1 MPKRTVH
8 VVALLLVVG
17 FCLVAPAVAKTGE
30 LDHILI
36 TGPDGRQLEVL
47 GAMLDG
53 QLSEAER
60 DNVYW
65 PLLNGTM
72 GGGDRPTGDLGPG
85 YRFIYV
91 LRDVRENPV
100 KLRETVYL
108 EADPPVAYAPK
119 GQTAKLYS
127 GDVREVPSGWRPFP
141 EAAVPVIF
149 SLMEEAARERPPG
162 GTAEWVVIS
171 PWMMV
176 TALLVL
182 AGLIWLFVKVLRRM
196 RSRRDVPT

>member
-1 MPKRTVH
+1 MARRKVL

-17 FCLVAPAVAKTGE
+17 LCFVASAVAKTGE

-36 TGPDGRQLEVL
+36 TGQDGRQLEVL

-53 QLSEAER
+53 QLPEAER

-65 PLLNGTM
+65 PLLDGTM
-72 GGGDRPTGDLGPG
+72 EGGDRPTGDLGPG
-85 YRFIYV
+85 YRFVYV

-119 GQTAKLYS
+119 GQTAKLYP
-127 GDVREVPSGWRPFP
+127 GDIREVPSGWRPFP
-141 EAAVPVIF
+141 EAAVPVIL
-149 SLMEEAARERPPG
+149 SLMENAARERPPG
-162 GTAEWVVIS
+162 GTVEWVLVP
-171 PWMMV
+171 PWMMI

-182 AGLIWLFVKVLRRM
+182 AGLIWLSMKVRNRMLR
-196 RSRRDVPT
+196 RRDVST